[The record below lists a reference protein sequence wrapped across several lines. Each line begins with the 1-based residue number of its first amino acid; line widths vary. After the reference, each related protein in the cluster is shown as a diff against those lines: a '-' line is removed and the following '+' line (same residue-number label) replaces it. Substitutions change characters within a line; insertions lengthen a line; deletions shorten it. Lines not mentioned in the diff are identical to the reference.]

1 MVFSKAEGMEEKGK
15 AWQSHVCHHGL
26 SSFPSPSVLAP
37 DNFFLQGV
45 SNSFPL

>member
-1 MVFSKAEGMEEKGK
+1 MEEKGK

-26 SSFPSPSVLAP
+26 SSFPSESMPAA
-37 DNFFLQGV
+37 DNFFLQDV